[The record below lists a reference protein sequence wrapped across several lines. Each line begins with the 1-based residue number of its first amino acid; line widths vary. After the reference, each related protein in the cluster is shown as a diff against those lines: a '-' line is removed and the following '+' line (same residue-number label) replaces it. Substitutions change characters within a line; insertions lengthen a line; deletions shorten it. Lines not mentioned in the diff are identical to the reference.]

1 MQNLNP
7 ESSDRNQQ
15 RKTSWILILF
25 FAGFV
30 IVLVG
35 VLVLVIAAIFYGDSS
50 ASFGTVIFIGPI
62 PIVIG
67 AGQQAP
73 WMILFAIIL
82 TVIGILMFLITR
94 KVTKRA
100 SD

>member
-1 MQNLNP
+1 MQNLKP
-7 ESSDRNQQ
+7 ESSNHNQQ
-15 RKTSWILILF
+15 QTTSRVLILF
-25 FAGFV
+25 FAGFA

-35 VLVLVIAAIFYGDSS
+35 ILVLIIAATLYGDSS
-50 ASFGTVIFIGPI
+50 TSFGAVIFIGPI

-73 WMILFAIIL
+73 WMIFFAITL
-82 TVIGILMFLITR
+82 TLISILMFLITR
-94 KVTKRA
+94 KVTEKA

>member
-1 MQNLNP
+1 MQNLKP
-7 ESSDRNQQ
+7 ESSDHNQQ
-15 RKTSWILILF
+15 RTTSRVLILF

-35 VLVLVIAAIFYGDSS
+35 VLVLIIAATFYGGSS
-50 ASFGTVIFIGPI
+50 TSFGAVIFIGPI

-73 WMILFAIIL
+73 WMILFAITL
-82 TVIGILMFLITR
+82 TLISILMFLITR
-94 KVTKRA
+94 KVTEKA